1 MSVRVNF
8 GKAKFLQIGIKTNFK
23 IRNDIIESLK
33 NEVVSLLVWLFIRI
47 IF

>member
-1 MSVRVNF
+1 M
-8 GKAKFLQIGIKTNFK
+8 KTNFK